1 MRPRSQGGFTLLE
14 LTIVLAIVG
23 LLAVGALKAVSAL
36 RENAGIS
43 ETSKRLNT
51 LVMALQTFLMK
62 NNRLPCPADP
72 KLPNTHSN
80 FGLEARDLGDLEDP
94 KDDICL
100 PEMRDGTTYQGVIP
114 GRTLGLSGGRL
125 MDAWDRQ
132 FTYVVIAEATQ
143 DNSFTSNAW
152 PATLELR
159 DKARGKLIQQ
169 GIAVIISHGANGS
182 DAYLTTIPKLP
193 NLQDEEANLDN
204 DHIFVQADYSIN
216 DDNPFDDQVLLLTED
231 QIVQPL
237 ANQGA
242 LITKQAQAL
251 EKLKRIENALIGHMA
266 VDTQDPAPGI
276 PCKPSRKARR
286 AIPKPISG
294 QKRYPIIPPSF
305 VKKEVGFVTIQG
317 RGDIYDPWGQPTYYE
332 VDGKITD
339 QNGCEA
345 GFYNSGVKGKVF
357 TLKSFGP
364 NRRND
369 DDTIKDDIVIN
380 RYREEL
386 IGVLA
391 AAGIKIDGTEAPP

>member
-23 LLAVGALKAVSAL
+23 LLAVGALKAASAL

-62 NNRLPCPADP
+62 HKRLPCPADP
-72 KLPNTHSN
+72 TLKDTEPN
-80 FGLEARDLGDLEDP
+80 FGKEVRLDNGVCGPAVTPEVSNP
-94 KDDICL
+94 KVF
-100 PEMRDGTTYQGVIP
+100 RGAIP
-114 GRTLGLSGGRL
+114 GHDLFSGSKLR
-125 MDAWDRQ
+125 DAWDHQ
-132 FTYVVIAEATQ
+132 FTYVVIAEATR
-143 DNSFTSNAW
+143 DNSFTSSAW
-152 PATLELR
+152 PAAMELW
-159 DKARGKLIQQ
+159 DKADKAKGKPIQK
-169 GIAVIISHGANGS
+169 GGVAVIISHGANGS

-204 DHIFVQADYSIN
+204 DHIFVQADYSTN

-266 VDTQDPAPGI
+266 VDTQDPAPGM

-286 AIPKPISG
+286 AVPTPILG
-294 QKRYPIIPPSF
+294 PTGYTIIPPPF
-305 VKKEVGFVTIQG
+305 VKKEVGLVTIKG
-317 RGDIYDPWGQPTYYE
+317 RGDIYDPWGQPIYYE
-332 VDGKITD
+332 VNGKIAE
-339 QNGCEA
+339 QNGCTA
-345 GFYNSGVKGKVF
+345 GFYSDVKGKVF

-364 NRRND
+364 NRTND
-369 DDTIKDDIVIN
+369 GSNIIKDDIIIE
-380 RYREEL
+380 RYGEEL
-386 IGVLA
+386 VGTLT
-391 AAGIKIDGTEAPP
+391 AAGIHVDGTSGTN